1 MFALDQVVPWG
12 RSFEEYRRMFA
23 LSEADLQLR
32 ILGCADGPASFNAES
47 TRRGTTVISIDPLY
61 RLDTKTIRDRIAATY
76 DQMLLQAQR
85 NLQQFVWDTIQ
96 SVEEL
101 GRIRMQAMEAFLSD
115 YDLGKRQGRYV
126 DAELPS
132 IAFPDKSFDLA
143 LCSHFLFLY
152 TEHLSEA
159 FHRSAI
165 LELCR
170 VAHEVRIFPLLA
182 LDGRTSRYVASMVN
196 DLSDSYE
203 VALETVPYEFQRGGN
218 QMMRVRPF
226 KTERVSAYSQSTERM
241 TRTPNS

>member
-1 MFALDQVVPWG
+1 
-12 RSFEEYRRMFA
+12 MFA
-23 LSEADLQLR
+23 LSDADLQLR

-101 GRIRMQAMEAFLSD
+101 GRIRMQAMQAFLGD

-132 IAFPDKSFDLA
+132 IAFPDKSFDVA

-170 VAHEVRIFPLLA
+170 VAREVRIFPLLA
-182 LDGRTSRYVASMVN
+182 LDGRTSRYVGSMVN

-218 QMMRVRPF
+218 QMMRVRPLQ
-226 KTERVSAYSQSTERM
+226 TERVRM
-241 TRTPNS
+241 RPIASE

>member
-23 LSEADLQLR
+23 LSDADLQLR

-76 DQMLLQAQR
+76 DQMLLQARR

-101 GRIRMQAMEAFLSD
+101 GRIRMQAMEAFLGD

-132 IAFPDKSFDLA
+132 IAFPDKSFDVA

-170 VAHEVRIFPLLA
+170 VAREVRIFPLLA
-182 LDGRTSRYVASMVN
+182 LDGRTSRYVAGMVN

-218 QMMRVRPF
+218 QMMRVRPLQS
-226 KTERVSAYSQSTERM
+226 ERVRM
-241 TRTPNS
+241 RPIVSE

>member
-1 MFALDQVVPWG
+1 MFTLDQVVPWG

-23 LSEADLQLR
+23 LSDADLRLR

-47 TRRGTTVISIDPLY
+47 TRRGAAVISIDPLY
-61 RLDTKTIRDRIAATY
+61 RLDTGTIRDRMPATY
-76 DQMLLQAQR
+76 DQMLEQAQR
-85 NLQQFVWDTIQ
+85 NRQQFVWDTIQ

-101 GRIRMQAMEAFLSD
+101 GRIRMQSMQVFLDD

-152 TEHLSEA
+152 TEHLPEV

-170 VAHEVRIFPLLA
+170 VAWEVRIFPLLA
-182 LDGRTSRYVASMVN
+182 LDGGISRYVARMVD
-196 DLSDSYE
+196 DLSGSRE
-203 VALETVPYEFQRGGN
+203 VSLETVPYEFQRGGD
-218 QMMRVRPF
+218 QMMRVRPLQA
-226 KTERVSAYSQSTERM
+226 ESVRRYIL
-241 TRTPNS
+241 